1 MISVRDRQFEAYQ
14 SFVLGCKLHWTGR
27 VYAEL
32 QALYRDKAQ
41 RAANDGHPPQ
51 TAEDAAALLRDEL
64 LYHEFAWLERHLQ
77 RFKYSGRWGLQPVH
91 AKRRDSL
98 EAELDAP
105 LPPGLLELDPDLEIP
120 VYFTSVDIHQHPGG
134 IWSDPIAGHVYE
146 RGARS
151 TTPLMEK
158 DRDLHWRFTAIVEGR
173 RHGPRILDMGCG
185 FGKSTRP
192 FWSGDRD
199 AQVIGVDIAA
209 PCLKYAAQD
218 AAAAQ
223 ARNVRF
229 LQRDCR
235 ATGLPDASQD
245 VVTSTMMI
253 HEMPPPAIRA
263 TFAEAKRLLAP
274 GGTMVHLDFLPPA
287 DPFAQFMHFGHGRRN
302 NEPYMEPLA
311 RLDLPAVLSEL
322 GFRNVE
328 ILDFEEMPGAIAGA
342 AERWRFPWKVI
353 VAEA

>member
-120 VYFTSVDIHQHPGG
+120 AYFASVDIHQHPGG

-235 ATGLPDASQD
+235 AEGERDAQCGD
-245 VVTSTMMI
+245 TLGRGRVHVA
-253 HEMPPPAIRA
+253 HGGRA
-263 TFAEAKRLLAP
+263 GK
-274 GGTMVHLDFLPPA
+274 
-287 DPFAQFMHFGHGRRN
+287 
-302 NEPYMEPLA
+302 
-311 RLDLPAVLSEL
+311 
-322 GFRNVE
+322 
-328 ILDFEEMPGAIAGA
+328 
-342 AERWRFPWKVI
+342 
-353 VAEA
+353 